1 MPKYPKAVN
10 GFCADPLFDRL
21 SLSKKYCLPTCPPGS
36 MRSEFNRCR
45 KSVKAPR
52 KKYSRVL
59 TKGGPCPA
67 DRPDLSKNGKYCL
80 KACSPGYVR
89 FPDTGR
95 CRKSRG
101 SSYGIA
107 RMMKR
112 KYTRK
117 APRKLSPLRKKSSP
131 VVVFKPVMG
140 RRLSL

>member
-10 GFCADPLFDRL
+10 GFCADPLYDRL
-21 SLSKKYCLPTCPPGS
+21 SLSGKYCLPTCPPGS

-59 TKGGPCPA
+59 AKGGPCPS
-67 DRPDLSKNGKYCL
+67 DRPDISKNGKYCL
-80 KACSPGYVR
+80 KACSSGYVR
-89 FPDTGR
+89 FPATGR
-95 CRKSRG
+95 CRKSRE
-101 SSYGIA
+101 SSYGLA
-107 RMMKR
+107 KMMKR